1 MIKLTLVFIVF
12 FFIIWFCTRF
22 LIEFGN
28 SKLFWRILIKVLGLV
43 LLTALSLTGIIVL
56 F

>member
-28 SKLFWRILIKVLGLV
+28 SKLFWSLVVKILGLV